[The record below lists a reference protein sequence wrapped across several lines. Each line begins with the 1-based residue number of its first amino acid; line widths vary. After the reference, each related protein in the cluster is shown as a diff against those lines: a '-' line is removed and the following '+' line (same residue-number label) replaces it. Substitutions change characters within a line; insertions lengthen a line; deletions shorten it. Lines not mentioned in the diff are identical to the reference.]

1 MPQTTRGA
9 AVPPTFSATL
19 RHGMLN
25 HAAMGQFVKLAPN
38 GGSYC
43 LTKRGVFCNAKIHR
57 KYLGNLG
64 TFELNIIYRILFGD

>member
-1 MPQTTRGA
+1 
-9 AVPPTFSATL
+9 
-19 RHGMLN
+19 MLN